1 MAEDELVIQ
10 RLEKLQ
16 RLKNCNINPYPTKFL
31 STTTAEKIHKEK
43 PEGNVALGGRILT
56 IRKMGKATFVTVKDA
71 TAKIQLYIKQDI
83 VGIDNY
89 NLFELFD
96 IGDFIGVEGT
106 VFKTRTSE
114 TTIKA
119 EKFQLLSKSLKSLP
133 EKWHGLKDVET
144 RYRQRYLD
152 LISNDDVAEI
162 FKKRAKIISS
172 IRNYLDGNGFIEVET
187 PVMQSIPGG
196 AAAKPFITHHNALD
210 IDLYLRIAPE
220 LYLKRLIVG
229 GLERVYELGRT
240 FRNEGIS
247 IRHNPE
253 FTILEVYQGYA
264 DYNDMMALC
273 KNIIQEAANSIGVS
287 KIFIEEKELTTE
299 TLKHGEVPKNN
310 NSVLPCFSGKKE
322 IDLFGDWKRLSIE
335 SAFTEAGI
343 NFADI
348 FSEDNLKKLGQ
359 EFQIENYQNIPA
371 RKIFDH
377 LFDKLVKPKLT
388 EPTFVVDW
396 PKFLCPLAK
405 SKPERPE
412 IAERFELYIAG
423 EELANAYSELNDPVE
438 QKKRFEEQVKE
449 REKGDDEA
457 EFLDDDYV
465 KALEYGMPP
474 TGGLGIGIDRL
485 VILLL
490 GQESIKDV
498 ILFPLLKP
506 VKL

>member
-1 MAEDELVIQ
+1 MAEQEIFDQ
-10 RLEKLQ
+10 RLEKISQ
-16 RLKNCNINPYPTKFL
+16 IKSKGINPYPTKFL
-31 STTTAEKIHKEK
+31 ASSTAEKILNEM
-43 PEGNVALGGRILT
+43 PCGNISIGGRILT
-56 IRKMGKATFVTVKDA
+56 IRKMGKASFLTIKDS
-71 TAKIQLYIKQDI
+71 TGKIQLYIKHDLI
-83 VGIDNY
+83 GDENY
-89 NLFELFD
+89 RIFELFD

-106 VFKTRTSE
+106 VFKTKTNE
-114 TTIKA
+114 TTVRV
-119 EKFQLLSKSLKSLP
+119 EKFQFLSKSLRGLP

-152 LISNDDVAEI
+152 LISNDEVAEI

-172 IRNYLDGNGFIEVET
+172 IRNYLDGSGFIEVET
-187 PVMQSIPGG
+187 PMMQAIPGG
-196 AAAKPFITHHNALD
+196 AAAKPFTTHHNALD

-229 GLERVYELGRT
+229 GLDRVYEMGRT

-264 DYNDMMALC
+264 DYNDMMVLC
-273 KNIIQEAANSIGVS
+273 KNIIQETARAAGIS
-287 KIFIEEKELTTE
+287 KVFD
-299 TLKHGEVPKNN
+299 GE
-310 NSVLPCFSGKKE
+310 KE

-335 SAFTEAGI
+335 TAFTEAGI

-348 FSEDNLKKLGQ
+348 FSDDKLKKLGQ

-377 LFDKLVKPKLT
+377 LFDKLIKPKLT

-405 SKPERPE
+405 TKPERSE

-465 KALEYGMPP
+465 KAMEYGMPP

-485 VILLL
+485 VILLTR
-490 GQESIKDV
+490 QESIKDV

>member
-1 MAEDELVIQ
+1 MSEQEIFDQ
-10 RLEKLQ
+10 RLEKISQ
-16 RLKNCNINPYPTKFL
+16 IKSKGINPYPTKFL
-31 STTTAEKIHKEK
+31 ATSTAEKILNEM
-43 PEGNVALGGRILT
+43 PGGNISIGGRILT
-56 IRKMGKATFVTVKDA
+56 MRKMGKAAFLTIKDS
-71 TAKIQLYIKQDI
+71 TGKIQLYIKQDL
-83 VGIDNY
+83 VGDENY
-89 NLFELFD
+89 KTFELFD

-106 VFKTRTSE
+106 VFKTRTGE
-114 TTIKA
+114 ITVKV
-119 EKFQLLSKSLKSLP
+119 EKFQFLSKSLRGLP

-152 LISNDDVAEI
+152 LISNDEVVEI

-187 PVMQSIPGG
+187 PMMQAIPGG

-229 GLERVYELGRT
+229 GLDRVYEMGRT

-273 KNIIQEAANSIGVS
+273 KNIIQETARAVGVS
-287 KIFIEEKELTTE
+287 KVL
-299 TLKHGEVPKNN
+299 LGE
-310 NSVLPCFSGKKE
+310 KE

-335 SAFTEAGI
+335 TAFTEAGI
-343 NFADI
+343 NFSDI
-348 FSEDNLKKLGQ
+348 FSEDKLKKLGQ
-359 EFQIENYQNIPA
+359 EFQIENYQKIPT

-377 LFDKLVKPKLT
+377 LFDKLIKPKLT

-405 SKPERPE
+405 SKFERPE

-485 VILLL
+485 VILLTR
-490 GQESIKDV
+490 QESIKDV

>member
-1 MAEDELVIQ
+1 MSEQEIFDQ
-10 RLEKLQ
+10 RLEKISQ
-16 RLKNCNINPYPTKFL
+16 IKSKGINPYPTKFL
-31 STTTAEKIHKEK
+31 ATSTAEKILNEM
-43 PEGNVALGGRILT
+43 PGGNISIGGRILT
-56 IRKMGKATFVTVKDA
+56 MRKMGKAAFLTIKDS
-71 TAKIQLYIKQDI
+71 TGKIQLYIKQDL
-83 VGIDNY
+83 VGDENY
-89 NLFELFD
+89 KTFELFD

-106 VFKTRTSE
+106 VFKTRTGE
-114 TTIKA
+114 TTVKV
-119 EKFQLLSKSLKSLP
+119 EKFQFLSKSLRGLP

-152 LISNDDVAEI
+152 LISNDEVVEI
-162 FKKRAKIISS
+162 FKKRAKIVSS

-187 PVMQSIPGG
+187 PMMQAIPGG

-229 GLERVYELGRT
+229 GLDRVYEMGRT

-264 DYNDMMALC
+264 DYNDMMVLC
-273 KNIIQEAANSIGVS
+273 KNIIQETARSAGVS
-287 KIFIEEKELTTE
+287 KVLLGEKE
-299 TLKHGEVPKNN
+299 V
-310 NSVLPCFSGKKE
+310 
-322 IDLFGDWKRLSIE
+322 DLFGDWKRLSIE
-335 SAFTEAGI
+335 TAFTEAGI

-348 FSEDNLKKLGQ
+348 FSEDKLKKLGQ
-359 EFQIENYQNIPA
+359 EFEIENYQKIPT

-405 SKPERPE
+405 SKFERPE

-485 VILLL
+485 VILLTR
-490 GQESIKDV
+490 QESIKDV

-506 VKL
+506 IKVAV

>member
-1 MAEDELVIQ
+1 MAEEELVIQ

-16 RLKNCNINPYPTKFL
+16 RLKDCNINPYPTKFL
-31 STTTAEKIHKEK
+31 ATSTAEKILNEM
-43 PEGNVALGGRILT
+43 PGGNISIGGRILT
-56 IRKMGKATFVTVKDA
+56 MRKMGKAAFLTIKDS
-71 TAKIQLYIKQDI
+71 TGKIQLYIKQDL
-83 VGIDNY
+83 VGAENY
-89 NLFELFD
+89 KLFELFD
-96 IGDFIGVEGT
+96 IGDFICVEGT
-106 VFKTRTSE
+106 VFKTKTGE
-114 TTIKA
+114 TTVKV
-119 EKFQLLSKSLKSLP
+119 EKFQLLSKSLRGLP

-152 LISNDDVAEI
+152 LISNSEVAEI
-162 FKKRAKIISS
+162 FKKRAKIVSS

-187 PVMQSIPGG
+187 PMMQAIPGG

-229 GLERVYELGRT
+229 GLDRVYEMGRT

-264 DYNDMMALC
+264 DYNDMMVLC
-273 KNIIQEAANSIGVS
+273 KNIIQETARSVGVS
-287 KIFIEEKELTTE
+287 KVL
-299 TLKHGEVPKNN
+299 LGE
-310 NSVLPCFSGKKE
+310 KE

-335 SAFTEAGI
+335 TAFTEAGI

-348 FSEDNLKKLGQ
+348 FSEDKLRKLGQ
-359 EFQIENYQNIPA
+359 EFQIENYQNIPT

-377 LFDKLVKPKLT
+377 LFDKLIKPKLT

-405 SKPERPE
+405 SKFERPE

-485 VILLL
+485 VILLTR
-490 GQESIKDV
+490 QESIKDV

-506 VKL
+506 VK

>member
-1 MAEDELVIQ
+1 MSEQEIFDQ
-10 RLEKLQ
+10 RLEKISQ
-16 RLKNCNINPYPTKFL
+16 IKSKGINPYPTKFL
-31 STTTAEKIHKEK
+31 ATSTAEKILNEM
-43 PEGNVALGGRILT
+43 PGGNISIGGRILT
-56 IRKMGKATFVTVKDA
+56 MRKMGKAAFLTIQDSTG
-71 TAKIQLYIKQDI
+71 KIQLYIKQDL
-83 VGIDNY
+83 VGDESYKI
-89 NLFELFD
+89 FELFD

-106 VFKTRTSE
+106 VFKTHTGE
-114 TTIKA
+114 TTIRVA
-119 EKFQLLSKSLKSLP
+119 KFQLLSKSLRGLP

-152 LISNDDVAEI
+152 LISNSKVAEI

-172 IRNYLDGNGFIEVET
+172 IRNYLDGNGFVEVET
-187 PVMQSIPGG
+187 PMMQSIPGG

-210 IDLYLRIAPE
+210 MDLYLRVAPE
-220 LYLKRLIVG
+220 LYLKRLVVG
-229 GLERVYELGRT
+229 GLDRVYEMGRT

-264 DYNDMMALC
+264 DYNDMMVLC
-273 KNIIQEAANSIGVS
+273 KNIIQETARAAGVS
-287 KIFIEEKELTTE
+287 KITE
-299 TLKHGEVPKNN
+299 TNSSPRLVADPLGSEVSPNN
-310 NSVLPCFSGKKE
+310 KIGVNSANK

-335 SAFTEAGI
+335 TAFTEAGI
-343 NFADI
+343 NFPDV
-348 FSEDNLKKLGQ
+348 FSEEKLKKLGQ
-359 EFQIENYQNIPA
+359 QFEVENYQKIPT

-377 LFDKLVKPKLT
+377 LFDKLIKPKLT

-405 SKPERPE
+405 SKFERPE

-485 VILLL
+485 VILLTR
-490 GQESIKDV
+490 QESIKDV
-498 ILFPLLKP
+498 ILFPLLKLI
-506 VKL
+506 KL

>member
-1 MAEDELVIQ
+1 M
-10 RLEKLQ
+10 
-16 RLKNCNINPYPTKFL
+16 TM
-31 STTTAEKIHKEK
+31 
-43 PEGNVALGGRILT
+43 
-56 IRKMGKATFVTVKDA
+56 RKMGKAAFLTIKDS
-71 TAKIQLYIKQDI
+71 TAKIQLYIKQDL
-83 VGIDNY
+83 VGDENY
-89 NLFELFD
+89 KTFELFD

-106 VFKTRTSE
+106 VFKTKTGE
-114 TTIKA
+114 TTVKV
-119 EKFQLLSKSLKSLP
+119 EKFQLLSKSLRGLP

-152 LISNDDVAEI
+152 LISNDEVTEI
-162 FKKRAKIISS
+162 FKKRAKIVSS

-187 PVMQSIPGG
+187 PMMQAIPGG

-229 GLERVYELGRT
+229 GLDRVYEMGRT

-264 DYNDMMALC
+264 DYNDMMLLC
-273 KNIIQEAANSIGVS
+273 KNIIQETARAINVS
-287 KIFIEEKELTTE
+287 KVL
-299 TLKHGEVPKNN
+299 LGE
-310 NSVLPCFSGKKE
+310 KE

-335 SAFTEAGI
+335 TAFTEAGI
-343 NFADI
+343 NFVDI
-348 FSEDNLKKLGQ
+348 FSEDKLKKLGQ
-359 EFQIENYQNIPA
+359 EFEIENYQKIPT

-405 SKPERPE
+405 SKFERPE

-485 VILLL
+485 VILLTQ
-490 GQESIKDV
+490 QESIKDV

-506 VKL
+506 IK

>member
-1 MAEDELVIQ
+1 MSEQEIFDQ
-10 RLEKLQ
+10 RLEKISQ
-16 RLKNCNINPYPTKFL
+16 IKSKGINPYPTKFL
-31 STTTAEKIHKEK
+31 ATSTAEKILNEM
-43 PEGNVALGGRILT
+43 PGGNISISGRILT
-56 IRKMGKATFVTVKDA
+56 MRKMGKAAFLTIKDS
-71 TAKIQLYIKQDI
+71 TGKIQLYIKQDL
-83 VGIDNY
+83 VGDENY
-89 NLFELFD
+89 KTFELFD

-106 VFKTRTSE
+106 VFKTRTGE
-114 TTIKA
+114 TTVKV
-119 EKFQLLSKSLKSLP
+119 EKFQFLSKSLRGLP

-152 LISNDDVAEI
+152 LISNDEVVEI
-162 FKKRAKIISS
+162 FKKRAKIVSS

-187 PVMQSIPGG
+187 PMMQAIPGG

-229 GLERVYELGRT
+229 GLDRVYEMGRT

-264 DYNDMMALC
+264 DYNDMMLLC
-273 KNIIQEAANSIGVS
+273 KNIIQETARAAGIS
-287 KIFIEEKELTTE
+287 KVL
-299 TLKHGEVPKNN
+299 LGE
-310 NSVLPCFSGKKE
+310 KE

-335 SAFTEAGI
+335 TAFTEAGI

-348 FSEDNLKKLGQ
+348 FSEDKLKKLGQ
-359 EFQIENYQNIPA
+359 EFQIENYQKIPT

-377 LFDKLVKPKLT
+377 LFDKLIKPKLT

-405 SKPERPE
+405 SKFERPE

-457 EFLDDDYV
+457 EFFDDDYI

-485 VILLL
+485 VILLTR
-490 GQESIKDV
+490 QESIKDV

-506 VKL
+506 VK